1 MKLEVGDYVRI
12 EPLSDEEKHNYRF
25 GWVFSHSDPYMNM
38 DKFIGKVTRI
48 SRVEGTH
55 RCYLE
60 CDGGQYM
67 WSSSHLKRIRKSD
80 IILF

>member
-12 EPLSDEEKHNYRF
+12 EPLSDEKKHNYPF

-38 DKFIGKVTRI
+38 DKFVGKVTRI

-55 RCYLE
+55 RCY
-60 CDGGQYM
+60 QYM

-80 IILF
+80 IMLF